1 VRILLLLAPL
11 LQLQPPSSPLQLPQ
25 SWLLLLLLLC
35 LCPISVNMCRSHT
48 STEMWLQTFSAATVD
63 IQLLLVVLRRYPF
76 TSNMYV
82 SHVDLDDVAAGICG
96 LLATP
101 GASGR

>member
-1 VRILLLLAPL
+1 MVKDHL
-11 LQLQPPSSPLQLPQ
+11 LQHLYTNMGLSMPPLPLPPPPPPLPSP
-25 SWLLLLLLLC
+25 LLLLLC
-35 LCPISVNMCRSHT
+35 
-48 STEMWLQTFSAATVD
+48 
-63 IQLLLVVLRRYPF
+63 RYPF

-101 GASGR
+101 GASGRCAFIISGIKFCVSTKMHFVCI